1 MFFFQRKERKVN
13 SGLKNNFTFSLLL
26 NTFFT
31 HIPFEFK
38 EFESSLNN
46 KKISGMAGD
55 GAFCKSNEPF
65 KSQMKKHFGDN
76 FKFRWD
82 LLHLVNRAHVDC
94 LAQVK
99 ELKQF

>member
-1 MFFFQRKERKVN
+1 
-13 SGLKNNFTFSLLL
+13 
-26 NTFFT
+26 
-31 HIPFEFK
+31 
-38 EFESSLNN
+38 
-46 KKISGMAGD
+46 MAGD